1 MSSLCAIKWTTTIVI
16 YVSHN
21 AYLYRM
27 LSANL
32 DLLEPLRT
40 SRFDLLS
47 TGLGIDP
54 ETSDLTN
61 L

>member
-1 MSSLCAIKWTTTIVI
+1 MSFLCAIKWTTTIVI

-32 DLLEPLRT
+32 DLLEPLRA

-47 TGLGIDP
+47 TGLGTDP
-54 ETSDLTN
+54 ETRDLTN

>member
-1 MSSLCAIKWTTTIVI
+1 
-16 YVSHN
+16 VSHN

-32 DLLEPLRT
+32 NLPEPLRA

-47 TGLGIDP
+47 TGLGTDP
-54 ETSDLTN
+54 ETRDLTN

>member
-21 AYLYRM
+21 AYLYRI

-32 DLLEPLRT
+32 DLLEPLRA
-40 SRFDLLS
+40 SRYDLLS
-47 TGLGIDP
+47 TGLSTDP
-54 ETSDLTN
+54 ETRDLTN
-61 L
+61 I